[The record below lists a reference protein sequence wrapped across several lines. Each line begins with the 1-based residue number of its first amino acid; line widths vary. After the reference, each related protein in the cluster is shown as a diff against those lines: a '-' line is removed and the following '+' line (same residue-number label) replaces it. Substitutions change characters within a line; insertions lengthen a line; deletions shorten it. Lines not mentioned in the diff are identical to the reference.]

1 MKPAIE
7 RVLSFLRLVTAGH
20 FHIRAIAP
28 TNQKS
33 SAGGFDRALFLW
45 GAGGLF
51 YLQEKLWLPEPDIDA
66 ITWGMLNAFAVISR
80 SRRYVGMTE
89 QPLQLSIRD
98 INDHFSIYTLLIER
112 KEFDTAIFALDEEWL
127 MINSN

>member
-1 MKPAIE
+1 M
-7 RVLSFLRLVTAGH
+7 
-20 FHIRAIAP
+20 
-28 TNQKS
+28 
-33 SAGGFDRALFLW
+33 ALIGLCFLW

-80 SRRYVGMTE
+80 SRRCVGMTE